1 MDKFKKDLA
10 AKTFLTFAAVVFLDA
25 VYWIFSA
32 FKESAS
38 DFTRG
43 FGGGLSLA
51 LLGYG
56 AFQAFRL
63 YMLKLDEK
71 KLEELYRKSKDE
83 RYALIREKTASGSF
97 AATTYIVCLGAIISS
112 FFSQEI
118 TMVLA
123 GVILVMAICTLC
135 FKIYYGN
142 KY

>member
-1 MDKFKKDLA
+1 MEKFKKDLA
-10 AKTFLTFAAVVFLDA
+10 IKTFLTFAAVIFLDA

-38 DFTRG
+38 GFTRG
-43 FGGGLSLA
+43 FGGGMSLV

-63 YMLKLDEK
+63 YMLRIDEK
-71 KLEELYRKSKDE
+71 KLEELYRKSTDE
-83 RYALIREKTASGSF
+83 RYALIGEKTAR
-97 AATTYIVCLGAIISS
+97 AALLATTYIVCLGAVISS

-118 TMVLA
+118 TMILA
-123 GVILVMAICTLC
+123 GVIMVMAICTLC
-135 FKIYYGN
+135 FKFYYER

>member
-1 MDKFKKDLA
+1 MEKFKKDLA
-10 AKTFLTFAAVVFLDA
+10 AKTFLTFAAVIFLDA

-38 DFTRG
+38 GFTRG

-56 AFQAFRL
+56 VFQAFRL
-63 YMLKLDEK
+63 YMLKIDEK

-118 TMVLA
+118 TIVLA
-123 GVILVMAICTLC
+123 GVITVMAICTLC
-135 FKIYYGN
+135 FKFYYER

>member
-1 MDKFKKDLA
+1 MEKFKKDLA
-10 AKTFLTFAAVVFLDA
+10 VKTFLTFTAVIFLDS

-38 DFTRG
+38 GFTRG
-43 FGGGLSLA
+43 FGIGLSLA

-71 KLEELYRKSKDE
+71 KLEELYRKSTDE

-118 TMVLA
+118 TMILA
-123 GVILVMAICTLC
+123 GVITVMAICTLC
-135 FKIYYGN
+135 FKLYYER